1 MFDFTQNVSSRLRRT
16 RLIDDWFR
24 LDRFLTVGTEGAT
37 FDIPERPLTQ
47 ENARAITACLA
58 EDGERVVRRVV
69 QISLSGRAP
78 RNDAALFVLA
88 LAAGSDDD
96 ATRAAA
102 VDAAAKVA
110 CLEVCGD
117 LRNGARQ

>member
-24 LDRFLTVGTEGAT
+24 LDRFLTVGIEGGT
-37 FDIPERPLTQ
+37 FDIGARPLTQ

-69 QISLSGRAP
+69 EISTSGRVP
-78 RNDAALFVLA
+78 NYDTALFVLA
-88 LAAGSDDD
+88 LAAASDDE

-102 VDAAAKVA
+102 LDAATKVA
-110 CLEVCGD
+110 CIDV
-117 LRNGARQ
+117 

>member
-37 FDIPERPLTQ
+37 FDIRERPLTQ

-78 RNDAALFVLA
+78 KNDAALFVLA
-88 LAAGSDDD
+88 LAAGSDDE

-110 CLEVCGD
+110 CLEV
-117 LRNGARQ
+117 